1 MLPQSNPK
9 IAEPF
14 KNESNQGTAEE
25 TALPSH

>member
-14 KNESNQGTAEE
+14 RNERSQGTTGE
-25 TALPSH
+25 TALPTN